1 MNEGGTWALVLAAG
15 DGRRLHSLTTDA
27 QGIAVPKQ
35 YCSLRGG
42 PSLLEQALQ
51 RARSIAAPERVCMV
65 VAAQHRRWWSSA
77 LADMPEE
84 NVIVQPEN
92 RGTAIGILLPLLR
105 ILERDPQARIVLLP
119 SDHHLRDEHIMAQ
132 SLLQAEQHIRGRND
146 SLLLLGIEPEE
157 ADPGLGYIMPGL
169 SAGPRTYQVA
179 YFVEKPEASVAQDLI
194 SKGAL
199 WNAFIIVAVG
209 DFLLRMFDRKFAD
222 LVTEMRCAVRHGY
235 STSADVLSGLYAHLP
250 VLDFSCDIIE
260 GQEAC
265 LQVLAVPPCGWS
277 DLGTPGRVVEVLRR
291 TAYRDLPPPARGS
304 MACITLAQQTGTN
317 G

>member
-132 SLLQAEQHIRGRND
+132 SLLQAEQHIRVRND

-209 DFLLRMFDRKFAD
+209 DFLIGRRRHFDNG
-222 LVTEMRCAVRHGY
+222 V
-235 STSADVLSGLYAHLP
+235 VLHM
-250 VLDFSCDIIE
+250 E
-260 GQEAC
+260 GQRAAHAAVATYSIGFALFVFIPC
-265 LQVLAVPPCGWS
+265 PLLAHG
-277 DLGTPGRVVEVLRR
+277 VLRVEHQR
-291 TAYRDLPPPARGS
+291 ASWTNRDTVATVH
-304 MACITLAQQTGTN
+304 ACRFC
-317 G
+317 